1 MALIGIDVEGVTEW
15 MNVLMPGLKPP
26 LAFSQIAGGN
36 SNLTYLCV
44 DQNGSRYVLRRPP
57 VGHISATAHDMARE
71 YRILFAL
78 QGSKVPVPNVLG
90 LCEDLDVTGAPFYV
104 MNFVE
109 GQVLHGPSD
118 SQALTGDDRVSI
130 SEHVA
135 DVLADLH
142 QTDFEAIGLG
152 ELARKGGYVE
162 RQLKR
167 WQGQWQSNKTH
178 DVPEMEEAGRLLQ
191 DNLPVQKGAAIVHG
205 DYRLGNMLVGG
216 GRISALVDWELC
228 TLGDPLADLGYLL
241 NSWAEPG
248 ESAAKERV
256 TGVGGF
262 LPRNALCERY
272 SAATG
277 EDLEKIDYYRAFSH
291 WRMAAINQ
299 GVYKRFLDGSM
310 GQAKDV
316 DLELRKQNVVGRAK
330 AALTL
335 LA

>member
-1 MALIGIDVEGVTEW
+1 
-15 MNVLMPGLKPP
+15 
-26 LAFSQIAGGN
+26 
-36 SNLTYLCV
+36 
-44 DQNGSRYVLRRPP
+44 
-57 VGHISATAHDMARE
+57 
-71 YRILFAL
+71 
-78 QGSKVPVPNVLG
+78 
-90 LCEDLDVTGAPFYV
+90 
-104 MNFVE
+104 
-109 GQVLHGPSD
+109 
-118 SQALTGDDRVSI
+118 
-130 SEHVA
+130 
-135 DVLADLH
+135 
-142 QTDFEAIGLG
+142 
-152 ELARKGGYVE
+152 
-162 RQLKR
+162 
-167 WQGQWQSNKTH
+167 
-178 DVPEMEEAGRLLQ
+178 VPEMEEAGRLLQ

-216 GRISALVDWELC
+216 GRIRALVDWELC

-310 GQAKDV
+310 GQAKDQ
-316 DLELRKQNVVGRAK
+316 DLEQRKQNVVGRAK
-330 AALTL
+330 AALSL

>member
-1 MALIGIDVEGVTEW
+1 MKGIDVEGVTEW
-15 MNVLMPGLKPP
+15 MSARIPSLKPP
-26 LAFSQIAGGN
+26 LAFSQLAGGN
-36 SNLTYLCV
+36 SNLTYRCV
-44 DQNGSRYVLRRPP
+44 DQSGCRYVLRRPP
-57 VGHISATAHDMARE
+57 AGHFSATAHDMARE

-78 QGSKVPVPNVLG
+78 QGSNVPVPKVLG

-104 MNFVE
+104 MHFVE
-109 GQVLHGPSD
+109 GKVLHGPLD
-118 SQALTGDDRVSI
+118 SQTLTGDDRVSI

-135 DVLADLH
+135 EVLADLH

-167 WQGQWQSNKTH
+167 WRGQWESNKTH

-205 DYRLGNMLVGG
+205 DYRLGNMLVNG
-216 GRISALVDWELC
+216 GRIKALVDWELC

-248 ESAAKERV
+248 ESSAKERV
-256 TGVGGF
+256 TGIGGF
-262 LPRNALCERY
+262 LPRSVLCERY

-277 EDLEKIDYYRAFSH
+277 QDLEKIDYYRAFSH

-310 GQAKDV
+310 GQV
-316 DLELRKQNVVGRAK
+316 EGGELEQRKQNVVGRAK

-335 LA
+335 LV